1 MQAMTRIGEGV
12 PFNPDVEQMV
22 LGAMMMRPERC
33 AMVLAAGGADLFHD
47 PLHGAICDVILAKDK
62 AGDLVSPVTVAEV
75 MRSRDMSGVGGV
87 GYIARL
93 AAMNG
98 ASAADRGYVAML
110 ADLRRKRS
118 IAAAITDATAAM
130 ARGEDSADIIA
141 GRLEAALV
149 ASEGQTGGRGPMSML
164 AAVTLA
170 MKQTLAAY
178 QGEESAVVK
187 TGIRALD
194 AIISG
199 LYPGELVLLG
209 GRPSMG
215 KTATALAIALNAAR
229 AGHGVCIASLE
240 MNPEAM
246 ALRALAEATSHASNA
261 VYYDRMRRGD
271 MTEPQMLTL
280 VECAQHVAQLP
291 ITFLSREHADIGAL
305 IAGAKQAHR
314 SMAGG
319 MRLLIV
325 DYAQRLRAPGKGRYE
340 QVTEISI
347 ALKMLSGQLNV
358 PVLALS
364 QLSRQVESRD
374 DKRPMLSDLRESGQ
388 LEQDADS
395 VLFCYRDEYYLEREK
410 PQKAEAIEAWQA
422 SLDRARNRMEIIV
435 AKQRQGEV
443 RTAHVRFAAGTN
455 MIWEDGR

>member
-1 MQAMTRIGEGV
+1 MQAMTRIGESV
-12 PFNPDVEQMV
+12 AFNPDVEQLV
-22 LGAMMMRPERC
+22 LGALMMRPARC
-33 AMVLAAGGADLFHD
+33 ATVLASGGTELFHD
-47 PLHGAICDVILAKDK
+47 PLHAAILDVILAKDR
-62 AGDLVSPVTVAEV
+62 AGDLVSPVTVAEA
-75 MRSRDMSGVGGV
+75 MRGRDMSAVGGL

-93 AAMNG
+93 AGMSSG
-98 ASAADRGYVAML
+98 ASSDSGYVAIL

-149 ASEGQTGGRGPMSML
+149 ASEGHTGGRGPVSML
-164 AAVTLA
+164 AAVTTA
-170 MKQTLAAY
+170 MQQTLAAY
-178 QGEESAVVK
+178 QGEASTAVK
-187 TGIRALD
+187 TGIHALD

-215 KTATALAIALNAAR
+215 KTALALSIALNAAR

-246 ALRALAEATSHASNA
+246 ALRALAEATAHVGNA
-261 VYYDRMRRGD
+261 VYYNRMRRGD
-271 MTEPQMLTL
+271 MSEPQMRTL
-280 VECAQHVAQLP
+280 VECAQHVARLP
-291 ITFLSREHADIGAL
+291 ITFLSREHSDIGAL
-305 IAGAKQAHR
+305 VAGAKQAHR
-314 SMAGG
+314 TMDGG
-319 MRLLIV
+319 LRLLVV
-325 DYAQRLRAPGKGRYE
+325 DYAQLLKAPGKGRYE

-364 QLSRQVESRD
+364 QLSRQLESRD

-388 LEQDADS
+388 LEQDADA

-422 SLDRARNRMEIIV
+422 CLDRARNRMEIIV

-443 RTAHVRFAAGTN
+443 RTAHVRFAAATN